1 MNFLTNSCPAL
12 CDSQVPLMFLNKWI
26 AGILRLIRL
35 VWIFLVEAVH
45 FREELISVQ
54 YMVSK

>member
-1 MNFLTNSCPAL
+1 M